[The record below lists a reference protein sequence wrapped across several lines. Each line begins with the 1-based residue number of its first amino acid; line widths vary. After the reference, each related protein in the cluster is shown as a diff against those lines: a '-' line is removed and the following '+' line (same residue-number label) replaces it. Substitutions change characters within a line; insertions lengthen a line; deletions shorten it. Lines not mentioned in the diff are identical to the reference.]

1 MKLTR
6 AVLLSTLVSAG
17 LLGTDV
23 SVSYGTQSPS
33 GRVPKE
39 PPSTTS
45 VVHGAT
51 SLSVTTTTLAEV
63 TTASAATNTE
73 RVLTAK
79 YTYNERSPRVRKL
92 QRTIGTAVVDG
103 HYGPK
108 TRSKHIAKLQ
118 AMGLSRA
125 NVPSNKPVPT
135 YNISYN
141 PERRC
146 PTFEQEFG
154 RHGLHPVDVFSY
166 IAWRESRCNPKSVNA
181 IWKNGKIVWTLNN
194 DGSYDSGLLQ
204 INSSWKTVTAQV
216 CGSEFGDLTVLRNLD
231 CNLKV
236 AKHIMENSSGKL
248 ANWRVYRTN

>member
-1 MKLTR
+1 
-6 AVLLSTLVSAG
+6 
-17 LLGTDV
+17 
-23 SVSYGTQSPS
+23 
-33 GRVPKE
+33 
-39 PPSTTS
+39 
-45 VVHGAT
+45 
-51 SLSVTTTTLAEV
+51 
-63 TTASAATNTE
+63 
-73 RVLTAK
+73 
-79 YTYNERSPRVRKL
+79 
-92 QRTIGTAVVDG
+92 
-103 HYGPK
+103 
-108 TRSKHIAKLQ
+108 
-118 AMGLSRA
+118 MGLSRA

-146 PTFEQEFG
+146 PAFEQSFDQH
-154 RHGLHPVDVFSY
+154 RLHPVDVFSY
-166 IAWRESRCNPKSVNA
+166 IAWRESRCNPQAVNA

-216 CGSEFGDLTVLRNLD
+216 CGSEFGNLTVLRNLD